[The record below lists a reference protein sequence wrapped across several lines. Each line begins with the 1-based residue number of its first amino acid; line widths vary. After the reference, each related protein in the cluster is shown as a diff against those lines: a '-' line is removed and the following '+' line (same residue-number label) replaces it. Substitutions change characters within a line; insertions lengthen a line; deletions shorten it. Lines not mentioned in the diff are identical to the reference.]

1 LESRSILIVLLT
13 LASASGAALLALP
26 WLSGDVKGEKRR
38 QTLLVRGQA
47 VRGDRQVD
55 AAVRRKQVADSLKE
69 LEQRSAKKKKVS
81 LETRITQAGLTMSK
95 STYFIASGFA
105 GGLIALM
112 LFAFSGNPAFGGAG
126 MAIGGL
132 GLPSMW
138 LSFMTRR
145 RLKKFTLAFPS
156 AVDVIIRGVRAG
168 LPLGDCLRII
178 AAEAP
183 EPVRGEFRQIVE
195 AQTLGMSV
203 SEAVERLP
211 EHIPTA
217 EANFFAIVIS
227 IQQKAGGN
235 LAEALGNLSRVLRER
250 KKMADKVKAMSS
262 EARAS
267 AYIIG
272 SLPIVVA
279 ALVYITSP
287 HYIEQLWLKE
297 TGRVVLLGC
306 FCAMSTGVLIMNKMI
321 SFDI

>member
-1 LESRSILIVLLT
+1 MESRSVLIVLLT
-13 LASASGAALLALP
+13 LASASGAAFLAFP
-26 WLSGDVKGEKRR
+26 WLNGDVKGEKRR
-38 QTLLVRGQA
+38 ETLLVRGQA

-55 AAVRRKQVADSLKE
+55 AAARRKQVADSLKE
-69 LEQRSAKKKKVS
+69 LEQRSVKKKKVS
-81 LETRITQAGLTMSK
+81 LENRIAQAGLTMSK

-126 MAIGGL
+126 LAIGGL
-132 GLPSMW
+132 GLPSLW

-183 EPVRGEFRQIVE
+183 EPVRGEFRRIVE
-195 AQTLGMSV
+195 AQTMGMSV
-203 SEAVERLP
+203 SEAVERMP
-211 EHIPTA
+211 ERIPTA
-217 EANFFAIVIS
+217 EANFFAIVIT

-235 LAEALGNLSRVLRER
+235 LAEALSNLSKVLRER
-250 KKMADKVKAMSS
+250 KKMADKVRAMSS

-272 SLPIVVA
+272 SLPIVVSL
-279 ALVYITSP
+279 LVYITSP

-297 TGRVVLLGC
+297 TGRVVLFGC
-306 FCAMSTGVLIMNKMI
+306 FCMMGAGVLIMNKMI